1 MMTMTAP
8 CRLDERSAMKKFK
21 KLLGAVCVLASV
33 LLVLEGCSSGY
44 ASYPQDT
51 NSGASGV
58 QVYGEVDAG
67 VYHGSR

>member
-1 MMTMTAP
+1 
-8 CRLDERSAMKKFK
+8 MKKFK

-33 LLVLEGCSSGY
+33 LLVLEGCSSSD
-44 ASYPQDT
+44 SYPRDV

-58 QVYGEVDAG
+58 QVYGTVDVG

>member
-1 MMTMTAP
+1 
-8 CRLDERSAMKKFK
+8 MKKFK

-51 NSGASGV
+51 NSNASGV